1 MDTNKKLNRRSEY
14 NNLDHLYCHTNTNDS
29 GNYVRPKNTGSDM
42 DMVSVL
48 KEIKQL
54 KSIINLHLDLI
65 QDQSDQLIS
74 KDKLLMIMKKENDLL
89 KAKIEKLER
98 RNKSNSKRD
107 ESPIVE
113 QLMTDL
119 PELNAKQD
127 MLKKMSS
134 TLLNKCTM
142 KLNALEDV
150 LGFDMEHPTA
160 DSEIDNSS
168 NTGDND
174 AFAADITTST
184 NNNNKNKN
192 STKNG
197 SSIIGTLDGKPIS
210 KIVLQR
216 VIVGDVEELAIK
228 SEKID
233 SPVKIKYEKLSPT
246 HSQLHQDLSNCV
258 DKSINSPHVSRD
270 TNKISD
276 GVVSA
281 KLNPSNVK
289 SESSRKNHRKNGKKG
304 KIIQSYV
311 TYLILPWPRLKIL
324 IQQSIYK
331 ASRLILA
338 IENRKELKTKY
349 ALQ

>member
-1 MDTNKKLNRRSEY
+1 MNNVKMDTNKKVNRRSGY

-29 GNYVRPKNTGSDM
+29 GNYVRTKTSSNDM
-42 DMVSVL
+42 DMGSVL

-54 KSIINLHLDLI
+54 KSTINLHLDLI

-74 KDKLLMIMKKENDLL
+74 KDKLLMILKKENDSL

-98 RNKSNSKRD
+98 RNKSNSKKD

-113 QLMTDL
+113 QLMADL
-119 PELNAKQD
+119 PEINAKQD

-134 TLLNKCTM
+134 TLLNKCTL

-150 LGFDMEHPTA
+150 LGFDIQHQTA

-168 NTGDND
+168 SNIPTNTGDND
-174 AFAADITTST
+174 AFVADITTTT
-184 NNNNKNKN
+184 NNNNKN

-228 SEKID
+228 SEKKD
-233 SPVKIKYEKLSPT
+233 TTVKIKYEKLSPT
-246 HSQLHQDLSNCV
+246 HSQLHQNLSNCV
-258 DKSINSPHVSRD
+258 DKSINSPQVSKETSR
-270 TNKISD
+270 TSD
-276 GVVSA
+276 GGVSA

-304 KIIQSYV
+304 EQKVLSCARIRFV
-311 TYLILPWPRLKIL
+311 FDFT
-324 IQQSIYK
+324 
-331 ASRLILA
+331 
-338 IENRKELKTKY
+338 
-349 ALQ
+349 